1 MSLLSD
7 SVPSIVMVPRIL
19 VVPVETAVVNNT
31 HTSAFTNTAISE
43 TILLQVLA
51 EVSET
56 VSEFAFIIEATC
68 TRLHF

>member
-56 VSEFAFIIEATC
+56 V
-68 TRLHF
+68 